1 MKTLVICILLGLSSL
16 FSTQVVAKSLASK
29 GAGAAQNWLEMTR
42 IYQESSVFAFNEMLA
57 ALRMDVAEFSDR
69 GRLHD
74 DRLRRYMNGEL
85 FLDAM
90 ELDKIVFVFKD
101 TQKLVRKY
109 YGGSVMSLSTEARK
123 LLYGVANGDKFR
135 SYAQIEK
142 DVHALAESGE
152 EITPEQEQLVN
163 KVNAIRNDAFARL
176 EYAVTL
182 ADINY
187 YRNKKQTSSDI
198 FADIL
203 ALLRLSTHE
212 FAAQSHLDEGVR
224 RIAAHQRGEI
234 IFSEADMV
242 NINAAI
248 KQATIPQPMFKEQ
261 LLSLVHKSE
270 DERKDVDKELR
281 LKLLLQDFNDA
292 VRVERY
298 LRDPRR
304 ADD

>member
-57 ALRMDVAEFSDR
+57 ALLMDVAEFSDR

-90 ELDKIVFVFKD
+90 ELDTIEFVFKD

-109 YGGSVMSLSTEARK
+109 YGDSAEASK

-152 EITPEQEQLVN
+152 ELTPEQEQLVN

-176 EYAVTL
+176 EYVVTL